1 MMRIAMLAAGFA
13 AGLMC
18 CAAASAQQRGDTL
31 AGAEEGANRMVKQ
44 VDLVLPARDGTQPPA
59 ADPATL
65 HRAWLIAPED
75 KTLQSTLAGW
85 SAVAGWQFQWDLPV
99 DYPIEFRRSVSGTF
113 EEAVTTVTNA
123 MDKAEV
129 PMKAIFYMGNKVL
142 RIVAKGGE

>member
-1 MMRIAMLAAGFA
+1 MMRIAMLAVGSA
-13 AGLMC
+13 AGLVWC
-18 CAAASAQQRGDTL
+18 VSASAQQRGDTPG
-31 AGAEEGANRMVKQ
+31 GAEAGANRMVKQ
-44 VDLVLPARDGTQPPA
+44 VDLVLSARDATPPPA
-59 ADPATL
+59 GDPATS
-65 HRAWLIAPED
+65 RRVWLIAPED

-85 SAVAGWQFQWDLPV
+85 SAAAGWQFQWDLPV